1 MARLTKSPK
10 ERNVLVLKVFGSWA
24 ALLAVAALAA
34 GKLDVAALAAA
45 GYAALW
51 VIQGLRPDSM
61 MARYALVAVIGGYTQ
76 MFLHNSFPPGVAY
89 VAMVGMLVTS
99 MMFNA
104 YDWIVW
110 SGGVCLAVFGASLW
124 FVPPEASS
132 AFAGSSA
139 GTEAILSLAALGCVF
154 LSMWRG
160 VVLVRDI
167 LDRSTMITD
176 ITSAVSTGDLT
187 VKVDAEVCKRSSML
201 RSLGKMLD
209 SLKSTVRTIDE
220 TALRVAN
227 VTSTLREQSEVLQ
240 NGVNQQNE
248 STASIAAT
256 IEELTVSV
264 SQLNDNT
271 KSAIGIVRES
281 GEAARSGGEVIKQSL
296 GEMSEVGKFVS
307 QTFTEIEL
315 LTRHNAN
322 ASRAVS
328 IIRELSDQTKL
339 LALNA
344 AIEAARAGEQG
355 RGFAVVADEVRKL
368 AERTEQST
376 EEIQTLVANMQNS
389 AETLRGSMETMVA
402 SVGTSVGNATRASE
416 SIDDIVGKVSA
427 VGGLVE
433 GVADGLAEQNAATV
447 AIARNI
453 ERISRM
459 SDGTATATESLATQV
474 AELSAIA
481 AKLEST
487 IEAFRL

>member
-1 MARLTKSPK
+1 MARVTKSPK

-24 ALLAVAALAA
+24 ALLVAAALVGGRPEA
-34 GKLDVAALAAA
+34 AALAAA
-45 GYAALW
+45 GYGALW
-51 VIQGLRPDSM
+51 VTQWLRPDST
-61 MARYALVAVIGGYTQ
+61 AVRYLLVAVIAGYTQ
-76 MFLHNSFPPGVAY
+76 LFLYNGLPPGVAFLA
-89 VAMVGMLVTS
+89 VAGMLVTS

-104 YDWIVW
+104 YEWIFW
-110 SGGVCLAVFGASLW
+110 SGGGCLV
-124 FVPPEASS
+124 V
-132 AFAGSSA
+132 FAGSLWLFPPAASPTFT
-139 GTEAILSLAALGCVF
+139 GLGGRPEAVLSVAALGCVL

-160 VVLVRDI
+160 TILVRDI
-167 LDRSTMITD
+167 LDRSTIITD
-176 ITSAVSTGDLT
+176 VTAAVSAGDLT
-187 VKVDAEVCKRSSML
+187 VQVDAEIAKRSSML

-227 VTSTLREQSEVLQ
+227 VTSTLNAQSEALQ

-248 STASIAAT
+248 STGSIAAT

-264 SQLNDNT
+264 SQLNDNA
-271 KSAIGIVRES
+271 KSASVIVRES
-281 GEAARSGGEVIKQSL
+281 GDAAQTSGAVIKESL

-307 QTFTEIEL
+307 ATFAEIEL

-389 AETLRGSMETMVA
+389 AESLRSSMETMV
-402 SVGTSVGNATRASE
+402 SRVGTSVGNATRASE
-416 SIDDIVGKVSA
+416 SIDDIVGKVRE

-433 GVADGLAEQNAATV
+433 GITLGLAEQNAATV

-459 SDGTATATESLATQV
+459 SDGTGAASASVAMQVKELA
-474 AELSAIA
+474 AIA
-481 AKLEST
+481 ARLHST
-487 IEAFRL
+487 IEAYKL